1 MQQAIDQSV
10 SGGLNYHGV
19 QTIRECIGMTF
30 PGPSAMEGQ
39 HIACSV
45 IWSRKR
51 RKFLFLS
58 DFLLREEARKLEDH
72 GKSLGIGF
80 EEDNGHHPLLKCNCD
95 AMLKFILKTHKLDEI
110 VEREDGVETA

>member
-1 MQQAIDQSV
+1 MILVEKNNETSTKFVEKLERKIVSRDFMELMSPWRLQQAIDQSV

-45 IWSRKR
+45 I
-51 RKFLFLS
+51 
-58 DFLLREEARKLEDH
+58 
-72 GKSLGIGF
+72 
-80 EEDNGHHPLLKCNCD
+80 
-95 AMLKFILKTHKLDEI
+95 
-110 VEREDGVETA
+110 